1 MPRNAEQKIK
11 LLVLYDILQRETDEE
26 HPLSTD
32 VLVEKLRECGI
43 NAAGKSVV
51 ADVKTL
57 NDWGYEVLSFKKRSY
72 YFYTADKYFDT
83 AELRILIDAVQ
94 AANFISEEKT
104 SEFVDKLASIAGR
117 QKAEQLKRGVVCYDT
132 NKHANRYVFY
142 SIDALERAI
151 EAGKQVSFYYFDH
164 LPDGQKVYR
173 KDKARYIV
181 NPVALIFS
189 QDKYYLVCY
198 NDKYQNISNYRIDRM
213 ENVEVEESPVT
224 PNDRFSGFNIHRHRK
239 EVFAMFEGEPIEIE
253 FEADNGIA
261 DKAMDKFGENYDLM
275 YCAKEFFRFRAKVC
289 VSPPFFAWITT
300 HLGKIRIKSP
310 QSVKKQLHDF
320 LSHTYE

>member
-32 VLVEKLRECGI
+32 VLVEKLRERGI

-72 YFYTADKYFDT
+72 YFYTADKYFDI

-117 QKAEQLKRGVVCYDT
+117 QKAEQLKRGVVPEVIDMDMFLSG
-132 NKHANRYVFY
+132 NAVLEVQAVFISEEVIIRYGNFSALGDGNSYFFAVGVQFDDVEDNIVF
-142 SIDALERAI
+142 S
-151 EAGKQVSFYYFDH
+151 
-164 LPDGQKVYR
+164 
-173 KDKARYIV
+173 
-181 NPVALIFS
+181 
-189 QDKYYLVCY
+189 
-198 NDKYQNISNYRIDRM
+198 
-213 ENVEVEESPVT
+213 VEVLEFFEIKFVH
-224 PNDRFSGFNIHRHRK
+224 SGFS
-239 EVFAMFEGEPIEIE
+239 
-253 FEADNGIA
+253 
-261 DKAMDKFGENYDLM
+261 
-275 YCAKEFFRFRAKVC
+275 FFIF
-289 VSPPFFAWITT
+289 
-300 HLGKIRIKSP
+300 
-310 QSVKKQLHDF
+310 
-320 LSHTYE
+320 